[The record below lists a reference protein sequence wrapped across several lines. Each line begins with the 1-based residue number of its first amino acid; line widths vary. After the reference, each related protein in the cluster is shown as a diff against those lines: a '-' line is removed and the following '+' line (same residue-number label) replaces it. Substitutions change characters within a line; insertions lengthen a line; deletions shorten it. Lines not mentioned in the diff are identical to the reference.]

1 MSGDPGGI
9 GNRFMNLCI
18 GLLLAA
24 MALYGAVAIIKS
36 IWVPLCIVVAVI
48 AVPSGLAWYFIARN
62 RRW

>member
-9 GNRFMNLCI
+9 GSRFINLCI
-18 GLLLAA
+18 SLLLAA

-36 IWVPLCIVVAVI
+36 IWVPLCIVVAVVAI
-48 AVPSGLAWYFIARN
+48 PSGVAWYFFARN